1 MRPNRQFIMNWR
13 GNMEE
18 LKSRK
23 LLKYVNEFWEAF
35 NNKEKEE
42 ILQIILKM
50 KDRHEKN
57 FKEFIK

>member
-1 MRPNRQFIMNWR
+1 
-13 GNMEE
+13 MEE

-23 LLKYVNEFWEAF
+23 LLKYVNEIWEAF
-35 NNKEKEE
+35 NDEEKEE

-57 FKEFIK
+57 FGKFTK